1 MSRSDARKPESD
13 RLPYLSVVYLNQ
25 QGVIEDGIRSV
36 LTTERGGYISDKVQI
51 DMTIGYEPLML
62 ITFDIN
68 NEVKRQ
74 KIPLTKTGCNFGG
87 FRWWFKCPLC
97 NKRVGKLFLYG
108 SVYGCRHCYDL
119 TYKSRMLS
127 SRSPPSRLKMSYLR
141 SQKARELIEGLRST
155 TYKGK
160 PTKRY
165 KKILELTEYED
176 GY

>member
-25 QGVIEDGIRSV
+25 QGVIQDNLRST
-36 LTTERGGYISDKVQI
+36 LTTERGGYISSRVQI
-51 DMTIGYEPLML
+51 DVSIGFDPFMR
-62 ITFDIN
+62 ISFDIN
-68 NEVKRQ
+68 GDTKRQ
-74 KIPLTKTGCNFGG
+74 IIPLVKTNCHFGG

-108 SVYGCRHCYDL
+108 AVYGCRHCYDL
-119 TYKSRMLS
+119 TYRSRMLS
-127 SRSPPSRLKMSYLR
+127 SRSPPSRLKLSYLR
-141 SQKARELIEGLRST
+141 NERAKELITGLRST

-165 KKILELTEYED
+165 LKILRLTEYED
-176 GY
+176 EY